1 MKGKTAQYDSSLL
14 PALSQQMN
22 ACGFRHDLKKKK
34 RIWFL
39 EFEISEFYHTWAV
52 SSQCEEHYFTLKLQF
67 SILIL
72 K

>member
-34 RIWFL
+34 KKEYGFWSLRYL
-39 EFEISEFYHTWAV
+39 N
-52 SSQCEEHYFTLKLQF
+52 
-67 SILIL
+67 SITHGLFPHNVKNITSP
-72 K
+72 